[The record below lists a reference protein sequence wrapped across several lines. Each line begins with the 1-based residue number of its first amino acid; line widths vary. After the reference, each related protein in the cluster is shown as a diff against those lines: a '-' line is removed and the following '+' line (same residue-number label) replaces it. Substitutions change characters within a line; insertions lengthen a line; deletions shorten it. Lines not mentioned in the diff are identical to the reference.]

1 MALADY
7 NAVINSLKSRI
18 EAKGFKYA
26 PADKWLNIELGVIPQ
41 SLVSDSFTFRFASQ
55 RTPEETNAWLEL
67 DLEVEFI
74 LNPVQ
79 DVYLKKLAVCNDA
92 IMDLLNAS
100 NNDLRIYQ
108 IEPAFTTNYLGEI
121 IVVNYDNINIE
132 IRNG

>member
-7 NAVINSLKSRI
+7 NAVVNSLKSRI
-18 EAKGFKYA
+18 VGKGFKYVTA
-26 PADKWLNIELGVIPQ
+26 EKWINVEMGIIPQ
-41 SLVSDSFTFRFASQ
+41 ALVSDSFTFRFASQ
-55 RTPEETNAWLEL
+55 RTNEESNAWLEL

-79 DVYLKKLAVCNDA
+79 DSYLKKLSTCNDA

-100 NNDLRIYQ
+100 NDDLRIYQ

-132 IRNG
+132 IRN